1 MIITFCG
8 HSKYSEGATD
18 ESKLLKLFDELS
30 NGGEGITFYLGGYGD
45 FDAFCKK
52 CAKQYKALHPN
63 AKLLFITPY
72 LDKWLD
78 DRREYLQ
85 REYDGIIYP
94 EIENVPLRYAIS
106 KRNEWMVR
114 EADHVI
120 AYVRS
125 HYGGAY
131 QTLLYAHKHNKPYTN
146 LYKGNY
152 ELY

>member
-18 ESKLLKLFDELS
+18 ESKLLTLFDELS
-30 NGGEGITFYLGGYGD
+30 NGEDITFYLGGYGD

-146 LYKGNY
+146 LYEGEY